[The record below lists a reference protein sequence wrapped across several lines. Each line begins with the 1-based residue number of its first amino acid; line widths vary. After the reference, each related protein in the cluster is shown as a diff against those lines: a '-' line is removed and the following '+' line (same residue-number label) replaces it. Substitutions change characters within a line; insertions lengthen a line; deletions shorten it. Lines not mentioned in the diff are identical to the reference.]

1 MLILV
6 VLLIGLHPVA
16 DHFVEEAAAMCT
28 VIALAG
34 LIVVPLAGGRPS
46 HPPEPRTQKRSPQ
59 RMVFRVCRVCLA
71 DGQGSFPLRR

>member
-28 VIALAG
+28 VIVLAG
-34 LIVVPLAGGRPS
+34 LIVVPLAGGTPS
-46 HPPEPRTQKRSPQ
+46 HPRELRTQRRSPQ
-59 RMVFRVCRVCLA
+59 LTAVPVRRLSLA
-71 DGQGSFPLRR
+71 DGQTFFPLRR